1 MLKNYLKIAWRNLWK
16 NQTFSLINIMGLAVS
31 MSVGLLMISFISDL
45 LSYDNFHEKKDR
57 IYRVITSNHQ
67 ADGVVMKLAS
77 SSVRAGKK
85 IKESVSQI
93 DALTMVRGGFG
104 GEAEVNKNQITLHG
118 LWADNDFLTVFSF
131 PLQQGDP
138 GTALKEP
145 YSMVLTEKSAIK
157 LFGETNVVGRL
168 VKFDSLNY
176 HVTGVLQDIPKLSH
190 LQFEALVSF
199 STAEI
204 LKPYTDGGFDNWQSI
219 FMNYTYVTIPANQ
232 DIQTVQ
238 LSLDRLC
245 QEENATIDNQKISLA
260 LQPLNKISIGT
271 FLANEIGPVIDLV
284 AIWIMGIMTFIV
296 IISACFNYTNLS
308 IARSLK
314 RAREVGIRKVI
325 GGLKSHVISQ
335 FIIEAILISLLALAL
350 AFPMFLFLRSQV
362 ISLHPFINELVT
374 LQLSAKTI
382 LSFAVL
388 AIIIGIIA
396 GLFPAFFFS
405 RIRAIQVLK
414 GYSSLRIFHHIN
426 LRKSLIVIQYVF
438 SLIFITITMI
448 GHNQYKGFLSFDL
461 GYSTENI
468 LNLKLQGNNA
478 EILRQK
484 LSQLP
489 EVKEISQSHRISGL
503 GSSNG
508 THLSLINSNDSS
520 QVFQNFV
527 DEHYLPLHEHEFLAG
542 RNFRSGSLHPMANE
556 VIVNEQVIKSFNIGD
571 SDPQKAIG
579 EEIIID
585 GESAVIAGVLKDF
598 HYLILTAPI
607 KPYVLRYS
615 SNPGGYMNVK
625 ISSSDW
631 PSTLASIEKAWKEL
645 DNGHPLD
652 VKFYDDQIEQA
663 YAQFSMMIKV
673 IGFLSFLTIF
683 ISSIGLFGMVVFTT
697 ETKLREISIR
707 KVFGARDVS
716 LIVLLSKNF
725 LFLIV
730 VSAVIAL
737 PTTYL
742 ILDKVILVNFA
753 YHQPIGLI
761 ELMMGFL
768 GVLVIAL
775 TMIGTQT
782 LNAAR
787 INPVKKLRD
796 E

>member
-1 MLKNYLKIAWRNLWK
+1 
-16 NQTFSLINIMGLAVS
+16 

-57 IYRVITSNHQ
+57 IYRVITSSHQ

-176 HVTGVLQDIPKLSH
+176 HVTGVLHDLSKLSH

-232 DIQTVQ
+232 AIQTVQ

-260 LQPLNKISIGT
+260 LQPLNQISMGN

-508 THLSLINSNDSS
+508 AHLSLINSNDSS

-542 RNFRSGSLHPMANE
+542 RNFRSGSLHPIENE

-625 ISSSDW
+625 ISSNDW

-645 DNGHPLD
+645 NNGHPLD

-663 YAQFSMMIKV
+663 YAQFSIMIKV

-707 KVFGARDVS
+707 KVFGARDES

>member
-16 NQTFSLINIMGLAVS
+16 NETFSLINIMGLAVS

-57 IYRVITSNHQ
+57 IYRVITANHQ
-67 ADGVVMKLAS
+67 ADGVVMNLAS

-93 DALTMVRGGFG
+93 DELTMVRGGFG
-104 GEAEVNKNQITLHG
+104 GDAKVNENQIPLQG
-118 LWADNDFLTVFSF
+118 LWADNDFLNVFSF

-138 GTALKEP
+138 STALKEP
-145 YSMVLTEKSAIK
+145 YSMVLTEKSAKK
-157 LFGETNVVGRL
+157 LFGETNVLGKL
-168 VKFDSLNY
+168 VKFDTLNY
-176 HVTGVLQDIPKLSH
+176 LVTGVMQDIPKLSH
-190 LQFEALVSF
+190 LQFEALGSF

-204 LKPYTDGGFDNWQSI
+204 LKPDTDGGFDNWQSI
-219 FMNYTYVTIPANQ
+219 FMNYTYVTIPTNQ
-232 DIQTVQ
+232 DIQSVQ
-238 LSLDRLC
+238 LSLDLLC
-245 QEENATIDNQKISLA
+245 QEENATIENQKISLT
-260 LQPLNKISIGT
+260 LQPLNEISMGN
-271 FLANEIGPVIDLV
+271 FLANEIGPVIDVV

-314 RAREVGIRKVI
+314 RSREVGIRKVI

-335 FIIEAILISLLALAL
+335 FIIEAILISLLALAF
-350 AFPMFLFLRSQV
+350 AFPLFLFLRSQV

-382 LSFAVL
+382 LCFAVL
-388 AIIIGIIA
+388 AIIIGLIA

-405 RIRAIQVLK
+405 RIRVIQVLK

-426 LRKSLIVIQYVF
+426 LRKSLIVTQYVF
-438 SLIFITITMI
+438 SLIFITITII

-468 LNLKLQGNNA
+468 VNLKLQGNNA
-478 EILRQK
+478 ELLRQK
-484 LSQLP
+484 LFQLP
-489 EVKEISQSHRISGL
+489 EVREISQSRVISGL
-503 GSSNG
+503 GSVNG
-508 THLSLINSNDSS
+508 AQLIHVNSNDSS
-520 QVFQNFV
+520 PVFQNYV

-542 RNFRSGSLHPMANE
+542 GNFMRGSVHSVENE
-556 VIVNEQVIKSFNIGD
+556 VIVNEQVLKRFNIGD

-585 GESAVIAGVLKDF
+585 GENAVIVGVLKDF

-607 KPYVLRYS
+607 KPFVLRYS
-615 SNPGGYMNVK
+615 SNPGVYMNVK

-631 PSTLASIEKAWKEL
+631 PSTLSSIEKAWKEL
-645 DNGHPLD
+645 DNGHPLA

-707 KVFGARDVS
+707 KVFGAGDES
-716 LIVLLSKNF
+716 LVILLSKNF

-737 PTTYL
+737 PATYL
-742 ILDKVILVNFA
+742 LLDKVILVNFA

-761 ELMMGFL
+761 ELMIGFL
-768 GVLVIAL
+768 AVLVIAL

-782 LNAAR
+782 INAAR